1 VSGIDGT
8 SRNNKRP
15 RGVADAFQ
23 VRKDIV
29 EFHRD
34 DSSNILTNEPS
45 GLCPVNNSEH
55 FRPERTLI
63 FRASSLPGDT
73 ERLARK
79 SPCEKVNPGVVG
91 SVEGENVGMQSRAT
105 TVSRFG
111 NLSALFAI
119 ASGVM
124 FAAIALQFR
133 GVGQNRS
140 EPFFKDLLCIFVFFT
155 ERHRFVTAI
164 LGCDCEPTYTRKN
177 VKMRSHLPMPS
188 LNRAAACLAAA
199 AMRSASSGAVMAA
212 TVARILANS
221 SRARSRE
228 TR

>member
-91 SVEGENVGMQSRAT
+91 SVEGEDVIMESWAD
-105 TVSRFG
+105 
-111 NLSALFAI
+111 A
-119 ASGVM
+119 
-124 FAAIALQFR
+124 
-133 GVGQNRS
+133 
-140 EPFFKDLLCIFVFFT
+140 
-155 ERHRFVTAI
+155 
-164 LGCDCEPTYTRKN
+164 
-177 VKMRSHLPMPS
+177 
-188 LNRAAACLAAA
+188 
-199 AMRSASSGAVMAA
+199 
-212 TVARILANS
+212 
-221 SRARSRE
+221 
-228 TR
+228 